1 MWARAKVVA
10 EEEGGF
16 TLFLPCQNHHAE
28 VIRAGPNLL
37 VDIPDPRLVTRDQ
50 QKKAHVLIGY
60 IAEWYGGTPLETE
73 KAILK
78 EIFKGQNEA
87 IPEEFSLGSC
97 SVEEAR
103 LFISWLIDFCLL
115 YDIDTGVPMY
125 ELVDD
130 IPRYVWACLLN
141 KRCAVCGKH
150 AEVHHYEG
158 SRVKMG
164 RNRDKINHIGL
175 MALPLCRHHH
185 NEAHNIGDATFAKKY
200 FLEPVPI
207 DEKIAKVYRLNRK
220 ERH

>member
-125 ELVDD
+125 ELADD

-150 AEVHHYEG
+150 SELHHYDAVG
-158 SRVKMG
+158 AG
-164 RNRDKINHIGL
+164 RRRKEICHIG
-175 MALPLCRHHH
+175 MRALPLCREHHEEVH
-185 NEAHNIGDATFAKKY
+185 RIGRETFCKKY
-200 FLEPVPI
+200 FLEPVRI
-207 DEKIAKVYRLNRK
+207 DERIVQAYKLKRG
-220 ERH
+220 

>member
-125 ELVDD
+125 ELADD

-150 AEVHHYEG
+150 SELHHYDAVG
-158 SRVKMG
+158 AG
-164 RNRDKINHIGL
+164 RRRKEICHIG
-175 MALPLCRHHH
+175 MRALPLCREHHEEVH
-185 NEAHNIGDATFAKKY
+185 RIGRETFCKKY
-200 FLEPVPI
+200 FLEPVRI
-207 DEKIAKVYRLNRK
+207 DERIAQAYKLKRG
-220 ERH
+220 

>member
-28 VIRAGPNLL
+28 VIRAAPNLL

-60 IAEWYGGTPLETE
+60 IAEWYGGTPLATE

-125 ELVDD
+125 ELADD

-150 AEVHHYEG
+150 SELHHYDAVG
-158 SRVKMG
+158 AG
-164 RNRDKINHIGL
+164 RRRKEICHIG
-175 MALPLCRHHH
+175 MRALPLCREHHEEVH
-185 NEAHNIGDATFAKKY
+185 RIGRETFCKKY
-200 FLEPVPI
+200 FLEPVRI
-207 DEKIAKVYRLNRK
+207 DERIAQAYKLKRR
-220 ERH
+220 